1 MDITVVLL
9 GPVSQPMKLHAMCVE
24 TRLILGYGNFS
35 KKRNLSQILNE
46 YNSVNSH
53 RIT

>member
-1 MDITVVLL
+1 MDITVCSKGQILSPWSFV
-9 GPVSQPMKLHAMCVE
+9 VMCVE
-24 TRLILGYGNFS
+24 TPLILDYGNFS
-35 KKRNLSQILNE
+35 KKRNLSQILNQ